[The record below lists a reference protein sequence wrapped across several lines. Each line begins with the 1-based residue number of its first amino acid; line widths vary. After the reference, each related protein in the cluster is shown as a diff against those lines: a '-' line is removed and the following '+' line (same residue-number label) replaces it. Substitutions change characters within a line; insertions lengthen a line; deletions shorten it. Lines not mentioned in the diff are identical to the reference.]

1 MSHGKPPANAK
12 EYRMQIHALY
22 IYPIKGCRGVSV
34 NQAKV
39 EDIGL
44 ADDRRYLVVDAD
56 GKFLSQRE
64 LPAMARIV
72 VTATATGTE
81 HG

>member
-1 MSHGKPPANAK
+1 MHIS
-12 EYRMQIHALY
+12 ALH

-34 NQAKV
+34 TSAMV

-44 ADDRRYLVVDAD
+44 ADDRRYLVVDAN

-72 VTATATGTE
+72 VTATASGWQ
-81 HG
+81 